1 MELSMEFPRFIC
13 KKYAEQIQRCR
24 ARKNDTFIKL
34 NSFFSSNKYSSK
46 HRNVADSSYRN
57 ANATHVLLKQ
67 KHFKYM
73 EFSNIPRKRM
83 SHSSP
88 LAFIA
93 NGMFGMF
100 GDFELYESNYV
111 HLTIS
116 GCMKKN
122 SMFCLI
128 CISISFQHDLLIPL
142 ETPIIFFPTVSDSLF
157 TLAFVRNMRPA
168 SFRQLDERE

>member
-13 KKYAEQIQRCR
+13 EKYAEQIQRCR

-34 NSFFSSNKYSSK
+34 NSFFSSNKYSTK

-73 EFSNIPRKRM
+73 EFSKIPRKRM

-116 GCMKKN
+116 GCMKKKQHVL
-122 SMFCLI
+122 SDLHIDF
-128 CISISFQHDLLIPL
+128 ISTRLTHS
-142 ETPIIFFPTVSDSLF
+142 T
-157 TLAFVRNMRPA
+157 
-168 SFRQLDERE
+168 